1 MAEESPLSCAEERVG
16 FHVGGASA
24 GTDAAEFVFDE
35 EFADK
40 GFAKAARDISCRIF
54 AGDKRHTLIFV
65 GRQNVRGRER
75 RPGEYWQ
82 KFGFDSFL

>member
-16 FHVGGASA
+16 FHVGGASTGA
-24 GTDAAEFVFDE
+24 DAAEFVFDE

-40 GFAKAARDISCRIF
+40 GFAKAKEEISYRIF
-54 AGDKRHTLIFV
+54 FSGRRHTSIFA

-75 RPGEYWQ
+75 RLGEYWQ
-82 KFGFDSFL
+82 KFGFDSCL

>member
-1 MAEESPLSCAEERVG
+1 MAEKSPLGCAEERMG

-40 GFAKAARDISCRIF
+40 GFAKAA
-54 AGDKRHTLIFV
+54 
-65 GRQNVRGRER
+65 E
-75 RPGEYWQ
+75 EY
-82 KFGFDSFL
+82 